1 MPKLPVS
8 SIIFSLEMFTTTGAA
23 IIPYSFL
30 GGMPPP
36 LKIIQRPWN
45 KRIERD
51 RVLLRAMHEKK
62 ESVIYVGINSLFVR
76 YMQDQSDGI
85 GPLPPG
91 SIFTTPAGIPSRI
104 PLPFWLFVDDID
116 QLGIGARAFVS
127 ELCTVASEVVVARE
141 GSYAGEDCE

>member
-1 MPKLPVS
+1 MPRIPVS

-30 GGMPPP
+30 DGMPPP
-36 LKIIQRPWN
+36 FKIIQRPSN
-45 KRIERD
+45 KRLQRD

-104 PLPFWLFVDDID
+104 PLPFRLFVDDLD
-116 QLGIGARAFVS
+116 LLGITERAFTS
-127 ELCTVASEVVVARE
+127 ELCPVASEVVVTIV
-141 GSYAGEDCE
+141 GPYAGEDCE